1 MARQSHKK
9 IGHSL
14 DHPSMA
20 VYRQALEHYSRTGS
34 WPSLGRSG
42 KLPEIVR
49 KEKERIAKTLTETR
63 AKNSILNF
71 FPKSRLGE
79 QVVSSPSTADTNEV
93 TLTTDDSGTSKGT
106 TPQRKGLDTGAV
118 EYVRHLLMNN
128 GSITQGAAYLTS
140 ALDKAYSVRL
150 RAYEEKSLG
159 GYREIW
165 CSVSPL
171 RDLSMERDHL
181 LRELAAHGA
190 KTSILKWRRRMDL
203 LPGLGLKVPD
213 ESLTP
218 RSVEAL
224 GPSVV
229 QERYED
235 FRLAPVDYEL
245 PKLGYEYCLSLD
257 DLPVDLEEARKSDPG
272 SATCF
277 LEMLDKIE
285 NGEGG
290 EDDVEAIEKDAEDG
304 SSDGSADDADAL
316 PMASDVMRDGA
327 IDDPPGIA
335 PARASGDLAKRIRLK
350 AASSTPDNYPVLH
363 EVNSEMSRIFS
374 KLRLEFPKASAALL
388 RHKYMEEYFYIEKEA
403 HKQERRQPR
412 ALHPI
417 SVLQVEQWLSRDR
430 KEMNF
435 AAKHGSMTLD
445 SREQFNR
452 LDFALRPQR
461 IAAAS
466 LGEVA
471 MPKEA
476 GLDPGP
482 RKIGA
487 EDLESELQRKRKKR
501 KKRSY
506 NSHIYDEKHKF
517 GRCPLSKEGDIG
529 AKEKKEAEVARLEKT
544 ELEIRANLAGAVVLD
559 PDAPGRRC
567 PRCGRAYASSVERG
581 GKVYAHRQ
589 FKVLKEDESGYSQ
602 RRWCPLLDGLES
614 LRELEEVQK
623 ARQRE
628 RWRKENDRRKA
639 IPPFPPLRAHFS
651 PSPSSGGS
659 R

>member
-106 TPQRKGLDTGAV
+106 TPQRSRLPDTIARPLSRSMVEKAATRKPLCVGRFTPNPLSCSTRMDTETSGGTEIGENDSSKSQHPTEECHTSHPKTLVGNMVESREGDIPPTEHSPSNRSCHDVGVQTAAPGAGSRQPGDTTFPNPLPTSLSDVGEINVLKWFRRPHWESVVEKQAFPKASEVFSYDLVIWAPRKGLDTGAV

-229 QERYED
+229 QRATWK
-235 FRLAPVDYEL
+235 RLE
-245 PKLGYEYCLSLD
+245 
-257 DLPVDLEEARKSDPG
+257 KSDPG

-277 LEMLDKIE
+277 LEMLDKLE

-316 PMASDVMRDGA
+316 PMASDVDRCGDCHIEVVPSEVMRDGA

-363 EVNSEMSRIFS
+363 E
-374 KLRLEFPKASAALL
+374 FPKRPPQLYFDI
-388 RHKYMEEYFYIEKEA
+388 KYMEEYFYIEKEA

-417 SVLQVEQWLSRDR
+417 S
-430 KEMNF
+430 
-435 AAKHGSMTLD
+435 
-445 SREQFNR
+445 
-452 LDFALRPQR
+452 
-461 IAAAS
+461 
-466 LGEVA
+466 
-471 MPKEA
+471 
-476 GLDPGP
+476 
-482 RKIGA
+482 
-487 EDLESELQRKRKKR
+487 
-501 KKRSY
+501 
-506 NSHIYDEKHKF
+506 
-517 GRCPLSKEGDIG
+517 
-529 AKEKKEAEVARLEKT
+529 
-544 ELEIRANLAGAVVLD
+544 
-559 PDAPGRRC
+559 
-567 PRCGRAYASSVERG
+567 
-581 GKVYAHRQ
+581 
-589 FKVLKEDESGYSQ
+589 
-602 RRWCPLLDGLES
+602 
-614 LRELEEVQK
+614 
-623 ARQRE
+623 
-628 RWRKENDRRKA
+628 
-639 IPPFPPLRAHFS
+639 
-651 PSPSSGGS
+651 
-659 R
+659 